1 VAELP
6 ELPESWVETL
16 TGGEL
21 AAEAEIEAEVDQADI
36 DRVLTDGE
44 PCPAV
49 WKVLDQYPTETEA
62 GKAHH
67 DAMVSVQLQLLRL
80 GEQGHRGVDEAIGRL
95 SIAFEQDR
103 GDVRDT
109 REEWLRAF
117 YSGLGKVMAKPTEDH
132 KRGCCS
138 TKKREHGSR
147 APIPVHRRHHG

>member
-1 VAELP
+1 
-6 ELPESWVETL
+6 
-16 TGGEL
+16 
-21 AAEAEIEAEVDQADI
+21 
-36 DRVLTDGE
+36 
-44 PCPAV
+44 V

-138 TKKREHGSR
+138 TKKREHGLKGTDTGSPTPSWLR
-147 APIPVHRRHHG
+147 PWPRRCWPAGSFG